1 MTMQVVVLSSQ
12 RGRAKSIGD
21 CARGDGRTVSYV
33 ASLEELRRMRCGHG
47 ECIVLLDV
55 AHFPATVPEVVD
67 AATRIGAPSLV
78 ITSDFDSVQWIRLF
92 QMGVCDVLRDP
103 VSAVELHRSMEAA
116 IRSIPAEQHGSDGRW
131 ISKALHWGRNLF
143 GL

>member
-1 MTMQVVVLSSQ
+1 MQVVVLSSQ
-12 RGRAKSIGD
+12 RGRAKAIGD
-21 CARGDGRTVSYV
+21 CARGDGRTISHA
-33 ASLEELRRMRCGHG
+33 ASLEEFRRLRCARG
-47 ECIVLLDV
+47 ESIVLLDA

-67 AATRIGAPSLV
+67 AASRIGAPSLV
-78 ITSDFDSVQWIRLF
+78 ITSDFDSSQWIRLF

-116 IRSIPAEQHGSDGRW
+116 IRSIPAEHPESDGRW